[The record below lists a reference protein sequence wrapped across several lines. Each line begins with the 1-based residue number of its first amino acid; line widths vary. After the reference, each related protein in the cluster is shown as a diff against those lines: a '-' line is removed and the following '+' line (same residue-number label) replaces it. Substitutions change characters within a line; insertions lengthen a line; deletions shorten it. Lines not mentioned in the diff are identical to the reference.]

1 MMNQHSESNDLNND
15 YKETN
20 VGTHQYIDTKNFDT
34 DTDNKNK
41 TESYEKKPINNDLA
55 LAL

>member
-41 TESYEKKPINNDLA
+41 TEDYEKKPPNLEMA
-55 LAL
+55 LA